1 MSGPRTRTRGGLSPL
16 TQTTTYKYGNNP
28 LVTSGSVCGYS
39 GQSESMTDYV
49 TSGFSSRRKAGEV
62 FSSPMRKL
70 KVNRDSTMGSAS
82 HFHIIDSGPLR
93 ETYTFSNYVNRNFGQ
108 IRCKDLIST
117 GDILSM
123 VTQVSTAAM
132 GKVAPPTIQGLV
144 TLGEL
149 RETIHML
156 RNPFQ
161 NFNKFLGEVK
171 RSARYKRWRAS
182 RQAGNLSE
190 FLQAEWMR
198 YRYGVRPFISELQA
212 GLSAVEAILA
222 RGEKPRYTAR
232 SKTEVSQST
241 VEQPTLTDGT
251 YNVQTRASFSH
262 KVNVR
267 AGVLYDW
274 DLEYQ
279 NTGAILGLRL
289 SDVPSALWELTTLSF
304 VFDWFANI
312 GDYIAAITP
321 VAGVTRLAEWYT
333 VTEELSAFRTA
344 ANPSLTTA
352 ALSGG
357 WQLAYASGGSD
368 YETIVRS
375 HRECV
380 LPVGLTLKPFALARV
395 SSDARLIDS
404 IILAKQLL
412 FRG

>member
-1 MSGPRTRTRGGLSPL
+1 M
-16 TQTTTYKYGNNP
+16 
-28 LVTSGSVCGYS
+28 
-39 GQSESMTDYV
+39 
-49 TSGFSSRRKAGEV
+49 

-93 ETYTFSNYVNRNFGQ
+93 ETYTFSNYVNRNYGQ
-108 IRCKDLIST
+108 IRCKDLIT
-117 GDILSM
+117 TTDIMSM
-123 VTQVSTAAM
+123 VVQASTAAM

-161 NFNKFLGEVK
+161 NLVKFLESVK
-171 RSARYKRWRAS
+171 RTSRYKRWRAS

-198 YRYGVRPFISELQA
+198 YRYGIRPFISELQA

-222 RGEKPRYTAR
+222 NGEKPRYTAR
-232 SKTEVSQST
+232 SKIEVSQSSIE
-241 VEQPTLTDGT
+241 VPTLTDGT
-251 YNVQTRASFSH
+251 YNVQTRASYLH
-262 KVNVR
+262 KVIVR

-274 DLEYQ
+274 DLDFQ
-279 NTGAILGLRL
+279 GTGSILGLRA
-289 SDVPSALWELTTLSF
+289 SDVPAALWELTTLSF
-304 VFDWFANI
+304 VLDWFVNI
-312 GDYIAAITP
+312 GDYISAITP

-333 VTEELSAFRTA
+333 VTEELSALRTA
-344 ANPSLTTA
+344 SNPTLTPA

-357 WQLAYASGGSD
+357 WALAYASGGTD

-412 FRG
+412 SRG